1 MSYIKKCG
9 WKEGSNWREPTQN
22 KHKNYFNSLNL
33 IKQILIQEEDY
44 LIPKTKEEV

>member
-33 IKQILIQEEDY
+33 IKQILNTRRR
-44 LIPKTKEEV
+44 LFNTKN